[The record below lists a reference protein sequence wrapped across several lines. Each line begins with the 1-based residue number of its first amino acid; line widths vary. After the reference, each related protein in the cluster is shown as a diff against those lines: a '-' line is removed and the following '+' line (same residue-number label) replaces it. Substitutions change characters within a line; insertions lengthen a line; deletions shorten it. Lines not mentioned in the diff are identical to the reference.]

1 MFAEID
7 TPRLKLIAFASE
19 RVVFAAGQIVFHQ
32 GGSPDAAYIVL
43 DGETDALLETPAGRI
58 ALSRLGPNCIIGEMG
73 VITGA
78 PRSAT
83 VIAATD
89 TTALRVPR
97 EVLLGLLAEF
107 PQMALAL
114 MRDQIRRIVSA
125 EARLA
130 EATQGKEP
138 VVVRPVGVEGE

>member
-1 MFAEID
+1 
-7 TPRLKLIAFASE
+7 
-19 RVVFAAGQIVFHQ
+19 
-32 GGSPDAAYIVL
+32 
-43 DGETDALLETPAGRI
+43 
-58 ALSRLGPNCIIGEMG
+58 MG

-138 VVVRPVGVEGE
+138 VVVRPVGVEGK